1 MPFHKIS
8 TPGNSVK
15 LQYFTQCWKRV
26 LRLSRGLVILS
37 WSQANKIKTETNWKS
52 HAIKLQLKTNK
63 IYYLPN
69 IRLWYHDPTDD
80 NTRIGHTPH
89 HQHMTSLHGSHGRPR
104 LMTIVTWLFC
114 VLPLTTNSNGLNTF
128 SGERPLYC
136 VMPTGVWLVYVIRYS
151 YLRVSCIYI
160 VYYCISQVDS
170 VMLVGKVNLPWE
182 PCNDVMCWWCGVWP
196 IRVSSSR
203 GANLYFKRVFCFL
216 CIFLCVLFSKHFFRL
231 LSQ

>member
-1 MPFHKIS
+1 M
-8 TPGNSVK
+8 
-15 LQYFTQCWKRV
+15 TQFF
-26 LRLSRGLVILS
+26 LLLG
-37 WSQANKIKTETNWKS
+37 
-52 HAIKLQLKTNK
+52 
-63 IYYLPN
+63 
-69 IRLWYHDPTDD
+69 DD
-80 NTRIGHTPH
+80 DTRIGHTPH